1 MFGRRRRPAPA
12 ATPTSSRPAHVPGNQ
27 RCAAEG
33 CRRAEGIQC
42 SYVDKRSRQCPT
54 AWCPT
59 HVADVAGFPYC
70 RRHAS
75 TMTAIEGGEVVAGL
89 PDLDNRAPS
98 LVGWIARELDAPI
111 RELLTRIAASRG
123 ATLVT
128 DPVRLVITP
137 GGSTRRWAKTWKVLD
152 SSSVLSRVSIE
163 VDEVDDCH
171 VAARVD
177 SELIGR
183 GLPPWIGNR
192 QAGKRL
198 EPAED
203 ATARAEFAAAMAR
216 SIELVVTGQEVPF
229 GH

>member
-1 MFGRRRRPAPA
+1 MFRRRPSPPT
-12 ATPTSSRPAHVPGNQ
+12 ATPEATPARE

-33 CRRAEGIQC
+33 CRRLDGTQC
-42 SYVDKRSRQCPT
+42 SYVDKRSRRCPT
-54 AWCPT
+54 GWCPN
-59 HVADVAGFPYC
+59 HVAEVAGFPYC

-98 LVGWIARELDAPI
+98 LVGWIARDLEGRI
-111 RELLTRIAASRG
+111 REVLTRVAPKTGAS
-123 ATLVT
+123 LVA

-137 GGSTRRWAKTWKVLD
+137 GGSTRRWAKTWKVVD
-152 SSSVLSRVSIE
+152 STSVLNRVSIE

-171 VAARVD
+171 VSARVD

-183 GLPPWIGNR
+183 GLPPWIANR
-192 QAGKRL
+192 QAGKQV
-198 EPAED
+198 EPGVDAAE
-203 ATARAEFAAAMAR
+203 RAEFAAAMAR

>member
-1 MFGRRRRPAPA
+1 MFRRRPPPDPA
-12 ATPTSSRPAHVPGNQ
+12 APIVPAGNE
-27 RCAAEG
+27 RCAVDG
-33 CRRAEGIQC
+33 CRRLDGVQC
-42 SYVDKRSRQCPT
+42 SYIDKRSRRCPT
-54 AWCPT
+54 AWCPN

-75 TMTAIEGGEVVAGL
+75 TMTAIEGVEVVAGL
-89 PDLDNRAPS
+89 PDLENRAPS
-98 LVGWIARELDAPI
+98 LVGWIARDLDAPI
-111 RELLTRIAASRG
+111 RELLTKLAEPAGAS
-123 ATLVT
+123 LVT

-152 SSSVLSRVSIE
+152 STAVLNRVSIE

-171 VAARVD
+171 VSARVD

-183 GLPPWIGNR
+183 GMPPWIGNR
-192 QAGKRL
+192 QAGKQL
-198 EPAED
+198 DPAAD
-203 ATARAEFAAAMAR
+203 ATERAEFAAAMAR

>member
-1 MFGRRRRPAPA
+1 MFGRRHRSDPAVEASPA
-12 ATPTSSRPAHVPGNQ
+12 GHE
-27 RCAAEG
+27 RCAADG
-33 CRRAEGIQC
+33 CRRLDGVQC
-42 SYVDKRSRQCPT
+42 SYVDKRSRRCPT
-54 AWCPT
+54 GWCSN

-89 PDLDNRAPS
+89 PDLENRAPS
-98 LVGWIARELDAPI
+98 LVGWIARDLDAPI
-111 RELLTRIAASRG
+111 RDLLTRVAQPKG
-123 ATLVT
+123 GNLVT

-152 SSSVLSRVSIE
+152 HTAVLSRVSIE
-163 VDEVDDCH
+163 VDEVDDCQ
-171 VAARVD
+171 VSARVD

-183 GLPPWIGNR
+183 GVPPWIGNR
-192 QAGKRL
+192 QAGRQL
-198 EPAED
+198 DPVAD
-203 ATARAEFAAAMAR
+203 AAARAEFAAAMAR

>member
-1 MFGRRRRPAPA
+1 MFRRRSRSDPAAPA
-12 ATPTSSRPAHVPGNQ
+12 APVGHE
-27 RCAAEG
+27 RCAADG
-33 CRRAEGIQC
+33 CRRSDGTQC
-42 SYVDKRSRQCPT
+42 SYVDKRSRRCPT
-54 AWCPT
+54 AWCPN
-59 HVADVAGFPYC
+59 HVAEVAGFPYC

-111 RELLTRIAASRG
+111 REVLTKLAEPAGAS
-123 ATLVT
+123 LVT

-152 SSSVLSRVSIE
+152 STAVLSRVSIE
-163 VDEVDDCH
+163 VDEVDDCQ
-171 VAARVD
+171 VSARVD

-183 GLPPWIGNR
+183 GMPPWISNR
-192 QAGKRL
+192 QAGRQIDS
-198 EPAED
+198 AAD
-203 ATARAEFAAAMAR
+203 ATERAEFAAAMAR

>member
-1 MFGRRRRPAPA
+1 MDGM
-12 ATPTSSRPAHVPGNQ
+12 
-27 RCAAEG
+27 
-33 CRRAEGIQC
+33 QC
-42 SYVDKRSRQCPT
+42 SYADKRSRRCPT
-54 AWCPT
+54 AWCPN

-98 LVGWIARELDAPI
+98 LVGWIASQLDTSI
-111 RELLTRIAASRG
+111 REVLNRVAPPTG
-123 ATLVT
+123 ANLVT

-137 GGSTRRWAKTWKVLD
+137 GGSTRRWAKTWKILD
-152 SSSVLSRVSIE
+152 NTAVLSRVSIE
-163 VDEVDDCH
+163 VDEMDDCH
-171 VAARVD
+171 VSARVD

-183 GLPPWIGNR
+183 GLPPWISNR
-192 QAGKRL
+192 QAGK
-198 EPAED
+198 PVDPGVDAAE
-203 ATARAEFAAAMAR
+203 RAEFAAAMAR

>member
-1 MFGRRRRPAPA
+1 MFGRRPRPDPAPPA
-12 ATPTSSRPAHVPGNQ
+12 APSGHE
-27 RCAAEG
+27 RCVAAG
-33 CRRAEGIQC
+33 CRRVDGVQC
-42 SYVDKRSRQCPT
+42 SYVDKRSRRCPT
-54 AWCPT
+54 AWCAD

-98 LVGWIARELDAPI
+98 LVGWIARDLDAPV
-111 RELLTRIAASRG
+111 RELLTSVAQSRG
-123 ATLVT
+123 AKLVT

-137 GGSTRRWAKTWKVLD
+137 GGSTCRWARTWKVLD
-152 SSSVLSRVSIE
+152 STAVLSRVSIE
-163 VDEVDDCH
+163 VDEADDCQ
-171 VAARVD
+171 VSARVD

-183 GLPPWIGNR
+183 GVPPWISNR
-192 QAGKRL
+192 QSGNQL
-198 EPAED
+198 D
-203 ATARAEFAAAMAR
+203 AAADAAARAEFAAAMLR

>member
-1 MFGRRRRPAPA
+1 MFRRRPRPDPDVPLAPPAPA
-12 ATPTSSRPAHVPGNQ
+12 GHE

-33 CRRAEGIQC
+33 CRRQDGVQC
-42 SYVDKRSRQCPT
+42 SYVDKRSRRCAT
-54 AWCPT
+54 AWCAN

-111 RELLTRIAASRG
+111 RELLTKLAEPVG
-123 ATLVT
+123 ANLVT

-152 SSSVLSRVSIE
+152 STAVLSRVSIE
-163 VDEVDDCH
+163 VDEVDDCN
-171 VAARVD
+171 VSARVD

-183 GLPPWIGNR
+183 GVPPWIGNR
-192 QAGKRL
+192 QAGRQL
-198 EPAED
+198 DAAAD
-203 ATARAEFAAAMAR
+203 ATERAEFAAAMAR

-229 GH
+229 GR

>member
-1 MFGRRRRPAPA
+1 MFRRRARPSSDTPDTASAP
-12 ATPTSSRPAHVPGNQ
+12 SGHE

-33 CRRAEGIQC
+33 CRRTDAVRC
-42 SYVDKRSRQCPT
+42 SYVDKRSRRCPT
-54 AWCPT
+54 AWCSD
-59 HVADVAGFPYC
+59 HVAEVAGFPYC

-98 LVGWIARELDAPI
+98 LVGWIARDLDAPI
-111 RELLTRIAASRG
+111 RELLERVAALAG
-123 ATLVT
+123 ANLVT

-152 SSSVLSRVSIE
+152 STAVLSRVSIE
-163 VDEVDDCH
+163 VDEVDDCN
-171 VAARVD
+171 VSARVD
-177 SELIGR
+177 TELIGR
-183 GLPPWIGNR
+183 GVPPWISNR
-192 QAGKRL
+192 QSGRQL
-198 EPAED
+198 D
-203 ATARAEFAAAMAR
+203 ATADAAERAEFAAAMAK

>member
-1 MFGRRRRPAPA
+1 VFRRRPNPPTSAPE
-12 ATPTSSRPAHVPGNQ
+12 ATPGRE
-27 RCAAEG
+27 RCAADS
-33 CRRAEGIQC
+33 CRRLDGIQC
-42 SYVDKRSRQCPT
+42 SYVDKRSRRCAT
-54 AWCPT
+54 AWCPN
-59 HVADVAGFPYC
+59 HVAEVAGFPYC

-98 LVGWIARELDAPI
+98 LVGWVARDLEVRI
-111 RELLTRIAASRG
+111 REVLTRVAPQTGASLIA
-123 ATLVT
+123 

-137 GGSTRRWAKTWKVLD
+137 GGNTRRWAKTWKVVD
-152 SSSVLSRVSIE
+152 STAVLNRVSIE

-171 VAARVD
+171 VSARVD

-183 GLPPWIGNR
+183 GLPPWIANR
-192 QAGKRL
+192 QAGKQV
-198 EPAED
+198 EPDVDAAE
-203 ATARAEFAAAMAR
+203 RAEFAAAMAR

>member
-1 MFGRRRRPAPA
+1 MFRRR
-12 ATPTSSRPAHVPGNQ
+12 SRPGAEEAVPPAGRD

-33 CRRAEGIQC
+33 CRRLDGTQC
-42 SYVDKRSRQCPT
+42 SYVDKRSRRCST
-54 AWCPT
+54 AWCPN

-75 TMTAIEGGEVVAGL
+75 TMSAIEGGEVVAGL

-98 LVGWIARELDAPI
+98 LVGWISRDLDEPI
-111 RELLTRIAASRG
+111 REMLTRVAPPSG

-137 GGSTRRWAKTWKVLD
+137 GGSTRRWARTWKIVDSTAVLN
-152 SSSVLSRVSIE
+152 RVSIE

-171 VAARVD
+171 VSARVD
-177 SELIGR
+177 TELIGR

-192 QAGKRL
+192 QAGRKVD
-198 EPAED
+198 PQVDAAE
-203 ATARAEFAAAMAR
+203 RAEFAAAMAR
-216 SIELVVTGQEVPF
+216 SIELVVTGEEVPF

>member
-1 MFGRRRRPAPA
+1 MFRRRRRADPAPA
-12 ATPTSSRPAHVPGNQ
+12 TAPPAAFAGHE
-27 RCAAEG
+27 RCAADG
-33 CRRAEGIQC
+33 CRRRDGVQC
-42 SYVDKRSRQCPT
+42 SYVDKRSRRCPT
-54 AWCPT
+54 AWCAN
-59 HVADVAGFPYC
+59 HVAEVAGFPYC

-98 LVGWIARELDAPI
+98 LVGWISRDLDAPI
-111 RELLTRIAASRG
+111 REVLARIAQAAG
-123 ATLVT
+123 AKLVT

-152 SSSVLSRVSIE
+152 STAVLSRVSIE

-171 VAARVD
+171 VSARVD

-192 QAGKRL
+192 QAGKQL
-198 EPAED
+198 DAVAD
-203 ATARAEFAAAMAR
+203 ATERAEFAAAMAR

>member
-1 MFGRRRRPAPA
+1 VFRRRPRPDPAAPA
-12 ATPTSSRPAHVPGNQ
+12 APAGHE
-27 RCAAEG
+27 RCAADG
-33 CRRAEGIQC
+33 CRRLDGVQC
-42 SYVDKRSRQCPT
+42 SYVDKRSRRCPT
-54 AWCPT
+54 AWCPN

-89 PDLDNRAPS
+89 PDLENRAPS
-98 LVGWIARELDAPI
+98 LVGWIARDLDAPI
-111 RELLTRIAASRG
+111 RELLTKVAQPAG
-123 ATLVT
+123 ATLIT

-152 SSSVLSRVSIE
+152 NTAVLSRVSIE
-163 VDEVDDCH
+163 VDEVDDCQ
-171 VAARVD
+171 VSARVD

-183 GLPPWIGNR
+183 GVPPWIGNR
-192 QAGKRL
+192 QAGKQV
-198 EPAED
+198 D
-203 ATARAEFAAAMAR
+203 ATADAAARAEFAAAMAR